1 MAKDTGTGW
10 YSISVE
16 YEPIPLEQQS
26 VRGEWYL
33 EVTLIHEY
41 RDTSNALQTETTPLG
56 RIDVDALASV
66 ELRKAFWATT
76 DEALNG
82 LQLEG
87 ETRDHITA
95 ELALVVRL
103 PTDDMVKRP
112 RIGLGALFPNDR

>member
-1 MAKDTGTGW
+1 MTKDTGTGW
-10 YSISVE
+10 YSISAE
-16 YEPIPLEQQS
+16 YEPIPLERQS
-26 VRGEWYL
+26 ARGEWYL

-41 RDTSNALQTETTPLG
+41 RDSGNALQTETTPLG

-66 ELRKAFWATT
+66 ELRRAFWATA

-82 LQLEG
+82 LHLDG

-103 PTDDMVKRP
+103 PTDDMVKGP
-112 RIGLGALFPNDR
+112 RIGVGALFPNDK